1 MYSAPAVSYPVGR
14 SRFEGVLIALITVV
28 GAIVVSGW
36 LVQSQDLGLRHVAGL
51 CFWLASTSLA
61 VWHWVRAPLG
71 SLAWN
76 GKCWT
81 WACGAISE
89 TVEPAVI
96 FDLQQ
101 VLLLQFKIGDGAS
114 LWIWPERQT
123 DALHWLALRRAV
135 FNQGLE
141 RSQ

>member
-1 MYSAPAVSYPVGR
+1 VGR
-14 SRFEGVLIALITVV
+14 SRFEGALIGLIAVAS
-28 GAIVVSGW
+28 AIVVSAW
-36 LVQSQDLGLRHVAGL
+36 LVQSQILGLPHLIGL
-51 CFWLASTSLA
+51 CLWLGSTSLA
-61 VWHWVRAPLG
+61 AWHWVRAPLG

-81 WACGAISE
+81 WACGTISE
-89 TVEPAVI
+89 TVVPNVI

-101 VLLLQFKIGDGAS
+101 VLLLQFKIADGAS

-123 DALHWLALRRAV
+123 TALHWLAFRRAV

-141 RSQ
+141 RNQ